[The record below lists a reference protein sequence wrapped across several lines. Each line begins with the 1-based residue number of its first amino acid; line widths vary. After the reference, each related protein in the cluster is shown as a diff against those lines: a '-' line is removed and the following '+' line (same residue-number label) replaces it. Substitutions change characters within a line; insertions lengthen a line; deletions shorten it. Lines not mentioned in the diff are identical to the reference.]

1 VAVAAFEVPIRARL
15 MPPAGSIMIR
25 KMASPQT
32 RDAVVRCAVAQMAQ
46 ALPQILTGTGCFEP
60 ATMERIDHAVA
71 HSVAPMVA
79 KTAGHNRAADR
90 HPAMMAVSV
99 CEFQFAVL
107 VVIVR
112 SFWMGFP
119 AVSGRG
125 RRAAPMRMRP
135 LSATALDKTSLRM
148 TPREGTILP
157 H

>member
-15 MPPAGSIMIR
+15 MPPAGSILIR

-32 RDAVVRCAVAQMAQ
+32 RDAVAQMAQ

-60 ATMERIDHAVA
+60 APMERIDHAVA
-71 HSVAPMVA
+71 HSVVPMVA

-90 HPAMMAVSV
+90 HLAMMAVSV

-112 SFWMGFP
+112 SFWVEFL
-119 AVSGRG
+119 AVSGLG
-125 RRAAPMRMRP
+125 RRAAQMRMHP
-135 LSATALDKTSLRM
+135 LSATAFDKTSLRM
-148 TPREGTILP
+148 TPREGIILP

>member
-1 VAVAAFEVPIRARL
+1 
-15 MPPAGSIMIR
+15 
-25 KMASPQT
+25 
-32 RDAVVRCAVAQMAQ
+32 MAQ

-90 HPAMMAVSV
+90 HLAMMAVSV

-112 SFWMGFP
+112 LFWMGFP

-148 TPREGTILP
+148 IPREGTILP